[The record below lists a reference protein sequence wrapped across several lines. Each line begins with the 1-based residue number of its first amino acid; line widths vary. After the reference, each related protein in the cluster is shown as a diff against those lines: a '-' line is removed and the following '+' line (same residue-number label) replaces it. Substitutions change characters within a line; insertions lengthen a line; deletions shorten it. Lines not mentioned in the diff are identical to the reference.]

1 MAEIVPFS
9 ELLRWVV
16 PTIEIWP
23 NQANTVNST
32 AIFAKSRQLFDGLN
46 YRSWIVEVGNET
58 ARAARVP

>member
-32 AIFAKSRQLFDGLN
+32 AIFAKSRQLFDG
-46 YRSWIVEVGNET
+46 
-58 ARAARVP
+58 